1 MVVCAAS
8 ALLLGLSTGI
18 GAASSSTAVGSPL
31 PGGPV
36 PLVVIVPLIVGSPPS
51 SASPGKTS
59 NGLVSGAIASSGLIG
74 RDALADYTSP
84 TGLLTRELDAVVD
97 RPVTLGIDPMI
108 IASIRVL
115 GGSAPASAI
124 AWLNRLAKAT
134 NDTFPLSYADA
145 DTTLMTQSDPAAL
158 IQPESFTFALDPA
171 LFSPP
176 TTAAPGP
183 TLGAGGSPT
192 LGAGTLPPLPKS
204 ADDVLA
210 WPYRLSGIAWPRA
223 GTLVGT
229 DVARLASIGYTS
241 VIAGQANLGESRL
254 GPVQR
259 MGSTDIIAASDSVSN
274 AIADA
279 AAAGTENEW
288 SSALLAVE
296 PAVLAVSTARSL
308 VRSPVVTALDRTTA
322 VTAERLRQTL
332 DSLAADPAVVLS
344 SLSSVLDGPAADSA
358 AEAGGVT
365 LIDAPQPAQ
374 RLGLAARMLAAE
386 RAERA
391 FAAIGGQPDSITA
404 PRRLSLLASMGLTV
418 DAATSPAGS
427 ADDAFTTAGANFLA
441 QSAALMSSVH
451 LVQSGT
457 FLLLA
462 DNSQFLPVTVSNAL
476 NQRVSVYITVRPQSG
491 LLAVEGGPVLL
502 EVDPSSQ
509 AKANIPVRSLSN
521 GAVQVTVTLTGATG
535 TAIGSS
541 VSADVNVQAG
551 WETPVVV
558 AIALLV
564 VLVFVVGIV
573 RTIVRRR
580 AVRDV

>member
-1 MVVCAAS
+1 
-8 ALLLGLSTGI
+8 
-18 GAASSSTAVGSPL
+18 
-31 PGGPV
+31 
-36 PLVVIVPLIVGSPPS
+36 
-51 SASPGKTS
+51 
-59 NGLVSGAIASSGLIG
+59 
-74 RDALADYTSP
+74 
-84 TGLLTRELDAVVD
+84 
-97 RPVTLGIDPMI
+97 
-108 IASIRVL
+108 
-115 GGSAPASAI
+115 
-124 AWLNRLAKAT
+124 
-134 NDTFPLSYADA
+134 
-145 DTTLMTQSDPAAL
+145 
-158 IQPESFTFALDPA
+158 
-171 LFSPP
+171 
-176 TTAAPGP
+176 
-183 TLGAGGSPT
+183 
-192 LGAGTLPPLPKS
+192 
-204 ADDVLA
+204 
-210 WPYRLSGIAWPRA
+210 
-223 GTLVGT
+223 
-229 DVARLASIGYTS
+229 
-241 VIAGQANLGESRL
+241 
-254 GPVQR
+254 
-259 MGSTDIIAASDSVSN
+259 
-274 AIADA
+274 
-279 AAAGTENEW
+279 
-288 SSALLAVE
+288 VE

-322 VTAERLRQTL
+322 VKAERLRQTL

-365 LIDAPQPAQ
+365 LIDAPQPAL

-391 FAAIGGQPDSITA
+391 FAAIGGQPDAITA

-418 DAATSPAGS
+418 DATTSPAGS
-427 ADDAFTTAGANFLA
+427 ADAAFTTSGANFLA

-502 EVDPSSQ
+502 EVDPASQ

-521 GAVQVTVTLTGATG
+521 GAVQVTVTLTAATG